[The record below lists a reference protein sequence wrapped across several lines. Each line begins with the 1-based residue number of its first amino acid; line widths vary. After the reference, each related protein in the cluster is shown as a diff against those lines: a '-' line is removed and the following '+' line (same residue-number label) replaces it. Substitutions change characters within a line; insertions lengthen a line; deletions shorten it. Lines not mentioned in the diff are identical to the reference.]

1 MGFFD
6 FIKGAGED
14 ISEEELAEQ
23 ERETADKM
31 LRAKL
36 QRHLRHKGLEEKIE
50 GLALEVED
58 DRVTISGT
66 VKNEDIREIVV
77 LSVGNFQ
84 GVAGVQDNLQVP
96 VVAEPA
102 PEPKKEVVV
111 VSSAAVEVVK
121 SAPSQPE
128 PSRPKSVFHTVVS
141 GDTLWAISEK
151 YLGDGNKYT
160 AIFEAN
166 RPMLKD
172 PDSIYPGQKL
182 RIPK

>member
-14 ISEEELAEQ
+14 VNEEELAEQ
-23 ERETADKM
+23 ERETAEKT
-31 LRAKL
+31 LEAKL
-36 QRHLRHKGLEEKIE
+36 TRHLRMKGLEQQIE
-50 GLALEVED
+50 GFGLSVEGD
-58 DRVTISGT
+58 NVTIRGKVES
-66 VKNEDIREIVV
+66 EDLQEIIV

-84 GVAGVQDNLQVP
+84 GVAGVHDELEAP
-96 VVAEPA
+96 APA
-102 PEPKKEVVV
+102 PEVVKEVVV
-111 VSSAAVEVVK
+111 VAAEA
-121 SAPSQPE
+121 APVAAAKAE
-128 PSRPKSVFHTVVS
+128 PVAAKPKTVYHTVVS

-151 YLGDGNKYT
+151 HLGDGNKYM

-166 RPMLKD
+166 RPMLQD